1 MPANKQENSSTRSF
15 SPTKSEIGCVIMASG
30 LAKRFGSNK
39 LLAEFDRKPLLCRA
53 FAVTEGLHRVVVT
66 RSTEVQTLC
75 KKYGIP
81 VLHHAHP
88 LRSDTVRLGLEYL
101 LPRFPAMSGCVF
113 LPGDQPLLTRETLCG
128 MVSAFCAEPD
138 RKSQIF
144 RLCEPQSGTP
154 GSPVLF
160 GADYFEELRSLPEGR
175 GGGVV
180 VKRHA
185 EKITLFPAR
194 HPAELMDADTPDVLA
209 ELKTIFQND
218 SFYR

>member
-1 MPANKQENSSTRSF
+1 
-15 SPTKSEIGCVIMASG
+15 MASG

-39 LLAEFDRKPLLCRA
+39 LLAEFDGKPLLCRA

-66 RSTEVQTLC
+66 RSTEVQALC
-75 KKYGIP
+75 EKYGIP

-88 LRSDTVRLGLEYL
+88 LRSDTVQLGLEYL

-113 LPGDQPLLTRETLCG
+113 LPGDQPLLTRKTLCC

-160 GADYFEELRSLPEGR
+160 GADYFSELLHLPDGR
-175 GGGVV
+175 GGNAV
-180 VKRHA
+180 
-185 EKITLFPAR
+185 AR
-194 HPAELMDADTPDVLA
+194 AHPGSVCLVSARNDAELRDVDTREDLNQ
-209 ELKTIFQND
+209 LRQLTN
-218 SFYR
+218 R

>member
-1 MPANKQENSSTRSF
+1 
-15 SPTKSEIGCVIMASG
+15 
-30 LAKRFGSNK
+30 
-39 LLAEFDRKPLLCRA
+39 
-53 FAVTEGLHRVVVT
+53 
-66 RSTEVQTLC
+66 
-75 KKYGIP
+75 
-81 VLHHAHP
+81 
-88 LRSDTVRLGLEYL
+88 
-101 LPRFPAMSGCVF
+101 MSGCVF

>member
-1 MPANKQENSSTRSF
+1 
-15 SPTKSEIGCVIMASG
+15 MASG

-39 LLAEFDRKPLLCRA
+39 LLAEFDGKPLLCRA

-66 RSTEVQTLC
+66 RSTEVQALC
-75 KKYGIP
+75 EKYGIP

-138 RKSQIF
+138 RKFSVYASRKAVRRAVRCCSAQIIL
-144 RLCEPQSGTP
+144 RNC
-154 GSPVLF
+154 VLF
-160 GADYFEELRSLPEGR
+160 PRAGAAAWSLNGMR
-175 GGGVV
+175 
-180 VKRHA
+180 KR
-185 EKITLFPAR
+185 
-194 HPAELMDADTPDVLA
+194 
-209 ELKTIFQND
+209 
-218 SFYR
+218 

>member
-1 MPANKQENSSTRSF
+1 
-15 SPTKSEIGCVIMASG
+15 MASG

-66 RSTEVQTLC
+66 RSTEVQALC
-75 KKYGIP
+75 EECGIP
-81 VLHHAHP
+81 VLHHALP
-88 LRSDTVRLGLEYL
+88 FRSDTVRLGLEYL

-113 LPGDQPLLTRETLCG
+113 QAGKDINRDCVFLPGDQPLLTRETLCG
-128 MVSAFCAEPD
+128 MISAFCAEPD

-160 GADYFEELRSLPEGR
+160 GADYFEELRSLPEGK

-185 EKITLFPAR
+185 EKVTLFPVK

-209 ELKTIFQND
+209 ELKMIFQND

>member
-1 MPANKQENSSTRSF
+1 
-15 SPTKSEIGCVIMASG
+15 MASG

-66 RSTEVQTLC
+66 RSTEVQALC
-75 KKYGIP
+75 EKYGIP

-88 LRSDTVRLGLEYL
+88 LRSDTVRLGLECL

-113 LPGDQPLLTRETLCG
+113 LPGDQPLLTRKTLCG

-175 GGGVV
+175 GRRRGRQAACGKGEAVSCKASGGIDGRGYTGRSRRIKNDFS
-180 VKRHA
+180 KRF
-185 EKITLFPAR
+185 ILSVMP
-194 HPAELMDADTPDVLA
+194 
-209 ELKTIFQND
+209 TI
-218 SFYR
+218 